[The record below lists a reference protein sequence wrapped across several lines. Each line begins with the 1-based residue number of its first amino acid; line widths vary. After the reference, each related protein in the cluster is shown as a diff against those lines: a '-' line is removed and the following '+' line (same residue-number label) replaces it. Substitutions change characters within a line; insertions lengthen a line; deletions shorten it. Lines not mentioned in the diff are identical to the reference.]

1 MMTGNRIFVFGV
13 LFDFMCGMA
22 RDRPAPYGEVIVR
35 RGMARDRPAPYG
47 EGEVIVRDTVNG

>member
-22 RDRPAPYGEVIVR
+22 RDRPAPYGALVV

-47 EGEVIVRDTVNG
+47 EGEVIVRATVNG